1 MRIPHLVAGTGGLLT
16 AIVIFLTCLVAAYKT
31 TSPGEYTFEPR
42 GQGSFELRSGNYAR
56 LVEIIIGL
64 ATGSIV
70 LLAGSSI
77 FRSGGRLPWFYGSP
91 LVLLAM
97 SVIYALTFLALLV
110 RAYENFLHDDRSY
123 TRSAHV
129 FNVSLGFA
137 SLICFAVGYLW
148 LGFALANA

>member
-1 MRIPHLVAGTGGLLT
+1 MRIPRLVPGIGGLLT
-16 AIVIFLTCLVAAYKT
+16 GIVIFLVCLVAAYKST
-31 TSPGEYTFEPR
+31 PPGEYTFEPR
-42 GQGSFELRSGNYAR
+42 GPGSFELRLGNYAR

-110 RAYENFLHDDRSY
+110 RAYENFLHNEKFY
-123 TRSAHV
+123 TRAAYTI
-129 FNVSLGFA
+129 NVSLGFA
-137 SLICFAVGYLW
+137 SLICFALGYLW
-148 LGFALANA
+148 LGFALANG